1 MFGLRSGNESVRKYC
16 HTCVQCCKI
25 HICLFGQRA
34 EATFEIVEA
43 IDIDD
48 GSRDSSRDIIQK
60 YAAKDDRIIPA
71 FRKNAEIVPGLFLM
85 GKVLSLRA

>member
-1 MFGLRSGNESVRKYC
+1 MNPSVSIVIPVYNAAKY
-16 HTCVQCCKI
+16 
-25 HICLFGQRA
+25 ICLDSVLRQ
-34 EATFEIVEA
+34 TFEIVEA
-43 IDIDD
+43 IVIDD

-71 FRKNAEIVPGLFLM
+71 FQKNAEIVLGLFLM

>member
-1 MFGLRSGNESVRKYC
+1 MYNAAKYISVCLDSVLRQ
-16 HTCVQCCKI
+16 T
-25 HICLFGQRA
+25 L
-34 EATFEIVEA
+34 EIVEA
-43 IDIDD
+43 IVIDD
-48 GSRDSSRDIIQK
+48 GSRDFSRDIIQK